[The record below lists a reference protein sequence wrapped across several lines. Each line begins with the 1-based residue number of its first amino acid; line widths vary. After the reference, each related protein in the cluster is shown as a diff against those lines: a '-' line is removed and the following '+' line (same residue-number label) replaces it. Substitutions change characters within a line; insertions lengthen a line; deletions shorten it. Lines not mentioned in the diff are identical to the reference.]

1 MISNVK
7 LTTAE
12 RREKTEELIKEHLWK
27 FQIIEE
33 EAPLYIPKS
42 AYVPREKTEKYVSF
56 FPSELLKQKDI
67 YTEFVSYDLTPED
80 ATRTLYK
87 FRYNPYFDEEYDKT
101 EGDNFRYLVPVKE
114 LEKIE
119 IKNPESDTLK
129 NNFPDFT
136 TTKQISLTEE
146 LFPEET
152 KSITKNENKNENKN
166 EVDELLTSMTIRDFA
181 AIMWKSPVSKK
192 EWLNQLIKK

>member
-1 MISNVK
+1 MISSGK

-80 ATRTLYK
+80 ATRTLY
-87 FRYNPYFDEEYDKT
+87 RLRCNPYFDEEYEKT
-101 EGDNFRYLVPVKE
+101 EGENFRYLIPVKE

-119 IKNPESDTLK
+119 IKNPESDNLE
-129 NNFPDFT
+129 NDFPDFT
-136 TTKQISLTEE
+136 TTKQISLTED

-152 KSITKNENKNENKN
+152 ESITKNEDKN

-181 AIMWKSPVSKK
+181 AIMWKSPVSNK